1 MGKEESLE
9 AGRSPIRQGDSQEK
23 DQLGTEIE
31 LAIKKGIEEIAGKV
45 CGFVLPISQE
55 YYLGKGKHVAVC
67 TLSSLDL
74 LERLSASEDFMNRVA
89 LVGRLLSENK
99 GIDTIVSFVTAH
111 PELKEIVICGQ
122 EVRGHRAGQALLSLS
137 RNGTDVLGRIVG
149 AVGPHPV
156 IIAAQKDVE
165 LFRKQVKIRDYIGM
179 TDHTAIAKLVP

>member
-1 MGKEESLE
+1 ME
-9 AGRSPIRQGDSQEK
+9 ARRSAIRQGNSQEK
-23 DQLGTEIE
+23 DQLGSEIE

-99 GIDTIVSFVTAH
+99 GIDAIVDFATAH
-111 PELKEIVICGQ
+111 PSLEKIVICGR
-122 EVRGHRAGQALLSLS
+122 EVRGHRAGQALLALS
-137 RNGTDVLGRIVG
+137 RNGTDAKGRILG
-149 AVGPHPV
+149 AVSANPV
-156 IIAAQKDVE
+156 LHSAHTDVE
-165 LFRKQVKIRDYIGM
+165 SFRKRVGVLDHIGTTDYSVISG
-179 TDHTAIAKLVP
+179 LVP